1 MTFLQSIILGII
13 QGVTEFLPISSD
25 GHLNLFQYF
34 FKLSPSLTFD
44 VFLHAATFLSVL
56 FFFKKETKYFFSN
69 LKFIFV
75 ASIPAFI
82 VGFFFKDQIETLFLN
97 PKLLPFFFLI
107 SGTFVFL
114 TKFISKQE
122 KKLTYLSAFI
132 IGCFQALAILPAIS
146 RSGLTIFAALFF
158 GLSPINAFNFSFSMF
173 IPVSLGAIFLKA
185 PDILNQSLVNP
196 NNILTFILT
205 FLIGF
210 FSLSFLKKIVSS
222 QKFWYFGL
230 YVIFLS
236 LILFFII

>member
-185 PDILNQSLVNP
+185 PDILNQSLINP

-205 FLIGF
+205 FLIGV